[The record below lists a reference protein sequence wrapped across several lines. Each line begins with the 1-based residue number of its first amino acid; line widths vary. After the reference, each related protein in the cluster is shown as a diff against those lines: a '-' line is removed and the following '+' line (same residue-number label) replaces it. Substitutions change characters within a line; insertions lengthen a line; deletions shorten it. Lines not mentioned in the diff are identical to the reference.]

1 MNKYD
6 VALDLESDNSL
17 SIIVSNIRPNSL
29 ILEFGPATGRLTKYL
44 KEQLKSKIYI
54 VEIDK
59 DAYGESLK
67 YAEDGSCGDI
77 EKYQWAEKFGELKF
91 DYIIFADVLEH
102 LIDPDKVVKAAKKF
116 LKTDGMLIVSVPNIA
131 HDSIIVNLFEDVFQ
145 YNKIGLLDDT
155 HVHFFTYN
163 SLKPLFENNGYSIIR
178 EEATYLED
186 DIGEFPVSINETNEA
201 VKEALVSHKYGH
213 VYQLVFFAVRS
224 EDYAKKEEKYEII
237 KEITPKNNNEVFGL
251 YVDTGTGFSETDKL
265 MAEVTPGHNKF
276 KFDLRNFNEIQGL
289 RLDFNESG
297 NCVVTIESIIIDGKS
312 VDVQKM
318 KGNHVLSDKNKYY
331 FNNADPNIFLELW
344 NIKELEIEFSLKKIS
359 ASGWVLIE
367 EFDLLNKYEEV
378 MNNSKINENARKEC
392 EERLR
397 KSNYQLTILRNE
409 YNNIVNSKIWKMT
422 KPARKSIM
430 ITKKIFKVLK
440 K

>member
-17 SIIVSNIRPNSL
+17 SIIVRNILPNST

-44 KEQLKSKIYI
+44 KEQLNCKIHI

-59 DAYGESLK
+59 DAYDESLK

-102 LIDPDKVVKAAKKF
+102 LRDPDKVVKAAKKF
-116 LKTDGMLIVSVPNIA
+116 LKTDGVLIVSVPNIA

-178 EEATYLED
+178 EEATYLKD
-186 DIGEFPVSINETNEA
+186 DIGEFPFSINETNEE
-201 VKEALVSHKYGH
+201 VKEALVSHQYGH
-213 VYQLVFFAVRS
+213 VYQLVFFAVKS
-224 EDYAKKEEKYEII
+224 EDYAKKEENYEVI
-237 KEITPKNNNEVFGL
+237 KNITPKNNNEIFEL
-251 YVDTGTGFSETDKL
+251 YVDTGTGFAETDKL
-265 MAEVTPGHNKF
+265 IAEVTPGYNKI
-276 KFDLRNFNEIQGL
+276 KFNLINFNEIQEL

-312 VDVQKM
+312 VDVLKM

-331 FNNADPNIFLELW
+331 FNNTDPNIFLELR

-359 ASGWVLIE
+359 TSGWVLIE

-378 MNNSKINENARKEC
+378 MNNSRKNEKARKEC
-392 EERLR
+392 EDSLQ
-397 KSNYQLTILRNE
+397 KANYQLMVKRNQ
-409 YNNIVNSKIWKMT
+409 YNNIVNSKTWKIT
-422 KPARKSIM
+422 KPIRKSIM
-430 ITKKIFKVLK
+430 IAKKILK
-440 K
+440 H